1 MDIRWS
7 PALRQT
13 SPAQGN
19 VKPPARQTPGESLA
33 FTTPALATRP
43 GDEVAQ
49 GVEDLQTDRFVPTS
63 QTLCLEDG
71 GKVGPLRG
79 SSADAM
85 AQMVKDIKKDH
96 GYGAQRIDVQV
107 NANGNIAML
116 DDHGLAGIDGRGT
129 AHQVKAEGLAGA
141 ADVLHIG
148 TGDALEVMST
158 SIALNDHEQL
168 VVFESADPNLEK
180 FLGLSAR
187 IVRDGVAQPACELRF
202 ENLPPF
208 VGAPSLMIVD
218 GKPYLYLAA
227 AQNKDAPPQL
237 YRAPVGAGGSIQ
249 SPEPLDTIPGMDKL
263 TCWPRFTAFGDG
275 YAVTFRSHF
284 KPMVAVSR
292 DGKTFEP
299 PSTVAGISDAAMAA
313 VGPFGEHG
321 LALTYQTHDDA
332 VPDSMTSWVVTSPD
346 TKTWSPPQ
354 KITTS
359 SQNVHDTA
367 ILPRRDGGVDL
378 YYEFAG
384 ADTPYSLYRR
394 PLDLA
399 GQKGPE
405 QRLTDS
411 SIPDA
416 MKPCPGRLADGRPFL
431 SFAQGVERDPV
442 THFPTRERIDA
453 IVLAEDAPLA

>member
-1 MDIRWS
+1 
-7 PALRQT
+7 
-13 SPAQGN
+13 
-19 VKPPARQTPGESLA
+19 
-33 FTTPALATRP
+33 
-43 GDEVAQ
+43 
-49 GVEDLQTDRFVPTS
+49 
-63 QTLCLEDG
+63 
-71 GKVGPLRG
+71 
-79 SSADAM
+79 
-85 AQMVKDIKKDH
+85 
-96 GYGAQRIDVQV
+96 
-107 NANGNIAML
+107 
-116 DDHGLAGIDGRGT
+116 
-129 AHQVKAEGLAGA
+129 
-141 ADVLHIG
+141 
-148 TGDALEVMST
+148 
-158 SIALNDHEQL
+158 
-168 VVFESADPNLEK
+168 
-180 FLGLSAR
+180 
-187 IVRDGVAQPACELRF
+187 
-202 ENLPPF
+202 
-208 VGAPSLMIVD
+208 
-218 GKPYLYLAA
+218 
-227 AQNKDAPPQL
+227 
-237 YRAPVGAGGSIQ
+237 
-249 SPEPLDTIPGMDKL
+249 
-263 TCWPRFTAFGDG
+263 
-275 YAVTFRSHF
+275 
-284 KPMVAVSR
+284 
-292 DGKTFEP
+292 
-299 PSTVAGISDAAMAA
+299 MAA